1 MTNEDRRAQIDD
13 HGRQL
18 PEPHEL
24 PEPRELPEPL
34 ELPQPLARRARAVTG
49 AASQAPPP
57 RVAFQGEHGAF
68 SEEAVG
74 ASFGGHARVVP
85 YASLEDLFAGLAAGG
100 IDFAVAPVENTLF
113 GSVHRTL
120 DLLLASTLHVV
131 GESVIR
137 VRHQLVGCRGATF
150 AGVRTVESHPVALG
164 QCERFFAAH
173 SHLTREASDD
183 TAASVRR
190 VCASG
195 DPSRAA
201 IGSSR
206 AARLHGGVILRR
218 DLQDH
223 PRNYTR
229 FLVLAPSPA
238 APPAAPAVAAAASA
252 MPAAGPLPAAGAA
265 RPKLALAIKLAHA
278 PGTLHRAL
286 APFAERG
293 IDLLR
298 IESRPIPGEP
308 WRYLFYLDLQGTPA
322 DPRVR
327 GALVELA
334 REALTI
340 RILGCFEAATARGA
354 GRPHAVSVASAASA
368 GRAAAA
374 VSPSVSHAHRPGRKA
389 DDAT

>member
-1 MTNEDRRAQIDD
+1 MTIEDRRAQIEDLD
-13 HGRQL
+13 RQL
-18 PEPHEL
+18 
-24 PEPRELPEPL
+24 L
-34 ELPQPLARRARAVTG
+34 ELLTPLGRGGRRARSARAKATRP
-49 AASQAPPP
+49 ALP
-57 RVAFQGEHGAF
+57 RVAFQGDHGAF
-68 SEEAVG
+68 SEEAVL
-74 ASFGGHARVVP
+74 ASFGGRARVLP
-85 YASLEDLFAGLAAGG
+85 CSSLEDLFALLAAGG
-100 IDFAVAPVENTLF
+100 ADFAVAPVENTLF

-131 GESVIR
+131 GESVVR

-150 AGVRTVESHPVALG
+150 DGVRTVESHPVALG
-164 QCERFFAAH
+164 QCERFLATH
-173 SHLTREASDD
+173 PHLAREASDD

-195 DPSRAA
+195 DPTRAA
-201 IGSSR
+201 IGSGR
-206 AARLHGGVILRR
+206 ATRLHGGVILRR

-229 FLVLAPSPA
+229 FLVLARSPA
-238 APPAAPAVAAAASA
+238 AQSAPPAADGATPADGALPAGGTLPAASA
-252 MPAAGPLPAAGAA
+252 AL
-265 RPKLALAIKLAHA
+265 PKLALAIKLAHA

-327 GALVELA
+327 GALAELA
-334 REALTI
+334 REALTV

-354 GRPHAVSVASAASA
+354 GRCQAVSVASAASA
-368 GRAAAA
+368 GRAAAT
-374 VSPSVSHAHRPGRKA
+374 VSRSISQAHRPGRKA
-389 DDAT
+389 DDVA

>member
-1 MTNEDRRAQIDD
+1 M
-13 HGRQL
+13 
-18 PEPHEL
+18 
-24 PEPRELPEPL
+24 
-34 ELPQPLARRARAVTG
+34 
-49 AASQAPPP
+49 AAGPAPP
-57 RVAFQGEHGAF
+57 RVAFQGDHGAF
-68 SEEAVG
+68 SEEAVL
-74 ASFGGHARVVP
+74 ASFGRRALVLP
-85 YASLEDLFAGLAAGG
+85 CTSLEDLFALLAAGG
-100 IDFAVAPVENTLF
+100 ADFAVAPVENTLF

-131 GESVIR
+131 GESVVR

-150 AGVRTVESHPVALG
+150 PGLRTVESHPVALG
-164 QCERFFAAH
+164 QCKRFLATH
-173 SHLTREASDD
+173 PHLAREASDD

-195 DPSRAA
+195 DPTRAA

-206 AARLHGGVILRR
+206 AARLYGGVILRR

-223 PRNYTR
+223 PSNYTR
-229 FLVLAPSPA
+229 FLVLARSSA
-238 APPAAPAVAAAASA
+238 AQSSPPAADGALPAGGA
-252 MPAAGPLPAAGAA
+252 LPAAGAT

-327 GALVELA
+327 GALAELA
-334 REALTI
+334 LEALTI

-354 GRPHAVSVASAASA
+354 GRRQALSVASGASL
-368 GRAAAA
+368 AAAT
-374 VSPSVSHAHRPGRKA
+374 VSRSISHAHRPGRKA
-389 DDAT
+389 DDVV

>member
-1 MTNEDRRAQIDD
+1 MTIEDRRDNM
-13 HGRQL
+13 
-18 PEPHEL
+18 
-24 PEPRELPEPL
+24 
-34 ELPQPLARRARAVTG
+34 
-49 AASQAPPP
+49 AAGPAPP
-57 RVAFQGEHGAF
+57 RVAFQGDHGAF
-68 SEEAVG
+68 SEEAVL
-74 ASFGGHARVVP
+74 ASFGGRARVLP
-85 YASLEDLFAGLAAGG
+85 CASLEDLFALLAAGG
-100 IDFAVAPVENTLF
+100 ADFAVAPVENTLF

-120 DLLLASTLHVV
+120 DLLLASTLLVV
-131 GESVIR
+131 GESVVR

-150 AGVRTVESHPVALG
+150 AGLRTVESHPVALG
-164 QCERFFAAH
+164 QCERFLATH
-173 SHLTREASDD
+173 PHLAREASDD

-195 DPSRAA
+195 DRSRAA

-229 FLVLAPSPA
+229 FLVLARSPA
-238 APPAAPAVAAAASA
+238 AQPALPAAAGAT
-252 MPAAGPLPAAGAA
+252 PAAGALPAGCALPATGAA

-278 PGTLHRAL
+278 PGTLYRAL

-327 GALVELA
+327 GALADLA
-334 REALTI
+334 RQALAV
-340 RILGCFEAATARGA
+340 RILGCFNAATARGG
-354 GRPHAVSVASAASA
+354 GRRHAVSAARVASAASA
-368 GRAAAA
+368 GRTAATA
-374 VSPSVSHAHRPGRKA
+374 SRSISHAHRPGRKV
-389 DDAT
+389 DDVA

>member
-1 MTNEDRRAQIDD
+1 MTIEDRRAQIDD
-13 HGRQL
+13 HGRQ
-18 PEPHEL
+18 
-24 PEPRELPEPL
+24 
-34 ELPQPLARRARAVTG
+34 
-49 AASQAPPP
+49 PP
-57 RVAFQGEHGAF
+57 RVAFQGDHGAF
-68 SEEAVG
+68 SEEAVR
-74 ASFGGHARVVP
+74 ASFGGRARVVP
-85 YASLEDLFAGLAAGG
+85 CALLEDLFALLATGG
-100 IDFAVAPVENTLF
+100 VDFAVAPVENTLF

-120 DLLLASTLHVV
+120 DLLLAGTLHVV
-131 GESVIR
+131 GESVVR

-173 SHLTREASDD
+173 PHLTREASDD

-190 VCASG
+190 VCAAR

-201 IGSSR
+201 VGSRR
-206 AARLHGGVILRR
+206 AAQLHGGVILRR

-223 PRNYTR
+223 PCNYTR
-229 FLVLAPSPA
+229 FLVLARSPA
-238 APPAAPAVAAAASA
+238 APPALAA
-252 MPAAGPLPAAGAA
+252 PAAGTLPAAGSA
-265 RPKLALAIKLAHA
+265 RPKLCLAIKLAHA

-327 GALVELA
+327 GALDELA
-334 REALTI
+334 AEALAV
-340 RILGCFEAATARGA
+340 RILGCFD
-354 GRPHAVSVASAASA
+354 
-368 GRAAAA
+368 AAAA
-374 VSPSVSHAHRPGRKA
+374 AGARRAGAAVSSSVPHTHRPDAQRPGRKA
-389 DDAT
+389 DDVA

>member
-1 MTNEDRRAQIDD
+1 M
-13 HGRQL
+13 
-18 PEPHEL
+18 
-24 PEPRELPEPL
+24 
-34 ELPQPLARRARAVTG
+34 
-49 AASQAPPP
+49 
-57 RVAFQGEHGAF
+57 
-68 SEEAVG
+68 
-74 ASFGGHARVVP
+74 
-85 YASLEDLFAGLAAGG
+85 
-100 IDFAVAPVENTLF
+100 
-113 GSVHRTL
+113 
-120 DLLLASTLHVV
+120 
-131 GESVIR
+131 
-137 VRHQLVGCRGATF
+137 
-150 AGVRTVESHPVALG
+150 RTVESHPVALG

-173 SHLTREASDD
+173 PHLTREASDD

-229 FLVLAPSPA
+229 FLVLARSPA
-238 APPAAPAVAAAASA
+238 APPAAPAVPAAASA
-252 MPAAGPLPAAGAA
+252 MPAAGPMPAADTLPAAGASPTAGAA

-286 APFAERG
+286 APFADRG

-327 GALVELA
+327 GALAELA
-334 REALTI
+334 AEALAV
-340 RILGCFEAATARGA
+340 RILGCFEAAAAGARRTG
-354 GRPHAVSVASAASA
+354 
-368 GRAAAA
+368 AA
-374 VSPSVSHAHRPGRKA
+374 VPPSAPHTHRPDAQRPGRKA
-389 DDAT
+389 HDVA